1 MQVLRAHNTPRQ
13 RLHQIQRSVRH
24 SKYRLRVNSGQ
35 ARLQVNTPWSVATAR
50 TRPCVARSRNYN
62 DAWQLRDD
70 DPLMKEAN
78 GCAVVIGA
86 GVAGLAS
93 ALGLAK
99 WGMSVQVSVRAV
111 VSRSGAEA

>member
-1 MQVLRAHNTPRQ
+1 M
-13 RLHQIQRSVRH
+13 
-24 SKYRLRVNSGQ
+24 
-35 ARLQVNTPWSVATAR
+35 
-50 TRPCVARSRNYN
+50 ARSRNYN

-99 WGMSVQVSVRAV
+99 WGMSVQVRVRAI
-111 VSRSGAEA
+111 VSRFGAEA